1 MCKFAENFKSLR
13 LKHQFT
19 IKYIAQLLN
28 VSPSTIIAWEK
39 SKSYPYFDT
48 LIKIVKLFNV
58 TCNYILGL

>member
-39 SKSYPYFDT
+39 GKTSPYSDK

-58 TCNYILGL
+58 TCNQILGL